1 MHFMSIEAA
10 AHDFLFEPSVRSS
23 VASSSSSNFD
33 QLLDAMKKRK
43 VPEIPFFHNHLH
55 DLESLWWVAVWVIFY
70 NNFSEPEPSFTFQ
83 DAQLRLGLAR
93 KLFPHTLDSMTRQ
106 NGFKIPSSF
115 RKICKTL
122 PHNKEDIYNSLDLL
136 REFLIDHYEAVEKGY
151 PQSIDL
157 DASKEDIYD
166 VFTLGF
172 SKLQTLSDGLVL
184 HFVPEIYS
192 RLLKRPRSEST
203 NDTGAGQ
210 QKSARK
216 Y

>member
-10 AHDFLFEPSVRSS
+10 AHKFLFRPSVRSS
-23 VASSSSSNFD
+23 VASSSNFD
-33 QLLDAMKKRK
+33 QLLAAMKKRK

-70 NNFSEPEPSFTFQ
+70 NDFSEPEPSFTFQ

-93 KLFPHTLDSMTRQ
+93 KLFPPSYKDCTRRDCLQ
-106 NGFKIPSSF
+106 SSF
-115 RKICKTL
+115 NFTEICKTL
-122 PHNKEDIYNSLDLL
+122 PLNKEDIYNSLDLL
-136 REFLIDHYEAVEKGY
+136 RGLLLDHYEAVEKGC

-157 DASKEDIYD
+157 DASKGDIYD
-166 VFTLGF
+166 VFKLGF

-184 HFVPEIYS
+184 HSVPEIYS